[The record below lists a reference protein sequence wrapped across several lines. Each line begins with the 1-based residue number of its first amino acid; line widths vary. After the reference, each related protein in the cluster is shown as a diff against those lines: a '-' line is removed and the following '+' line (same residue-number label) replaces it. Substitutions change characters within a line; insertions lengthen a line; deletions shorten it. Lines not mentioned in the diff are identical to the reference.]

1 MSAKQNAF
9 VREYLKDYCGY
20 KAALRAGY
28 APGAADVQA
37 CRLLSLDKIQKAVKR
52 EERKLQNRFYQSK
65 ERILK
70 ELALIGFADPEEYY
84 EVDDDGKVTINNLS
98 KLPPQISRA
107 IKSVKNKVKS
117 LRREDGDEI
126 IENQLEF
133 TLHDKLQALQLMGKE
148 LGMFKEKCEITG
160 KNGGPIKI
168 QDVSDEELIAILRR
182 GDSAGAAKAEK
193 GTRKSG

>member
-37 CRLLSLDKIQKAVKR
+37 CRLLSLDKIQEAVKR

-148 LGMFKEKCEITG
+148 LGMFKEKLVV
-160 KNGGPIKI
+160 GGPDDGPIN
-168 QDVSDEELIAILRR
+168 VYAMSDEELLRVIQRDR
-182 GDSAGAAKAEK
+182 GKGDAKAHK
-193 GTRKSG
+193 GKK